1 MHVDISLLENGLS
14 LLHMYFHQPNS
25 VIMVGF
31 KIINIQEMLV
41 YHSFVKIGTRHS
53 GKVLC

>member
-53 GKVLC
+53 GRVLC